1 LSCWP
6 WTMDVAHC
14 SLAGLPGGGVE
25 RQRERGG
32 GEGEGERERVKCMSA
47 RED

>member
-1 LSCWP
+1 
-6 WTMDVAHC
+6 MDVAHC